1 MDITQNFAPPSP
13 AQLSEEMRTSDHP
26 DMVRR
31 RWIVGLSMI
40 GSTMAQIVS
49 MYQTGILKE
58 LPDPPLPGFD
68 SDRVD
73 ASNYAYSRL
82 QTADGF
88 MMLANYAITGWLAGA
103 GGVNR
108 AQQNPLLPI
117 AMSAKTM
124 IDTIAALELAR
135 EEWSENKAF
144 CAYCQVATLC
154 SAVSVALSLPEAMTA
169 VQVLLDRNG
178 SKTGS

>member
-1 MDITQNFAPPSP
+1 MNITELSP
-13 AQLSEEMRTSDHP
+13 TQLSEEMRTSDHP

-31 RWIVGLSMI
+31 RWIIGLSMI

-49 MYQTGILKE
+49 MYQTGILKG

-73 ASNYAYSRL
+73 ASEYAYSRL

-103 GGVNR
+103 GGANR

-124 IDTIAALELAR
+124 IDTVASLELAR

-154 SAVSVALSLPEAMTA
+154 SAASVVLSLPEAMTA
-169 VQVLLDRNG
+169 VQVLLDRNQ
-178 SKTGS
+178 SKTSS